1 MNKQIILNDVQNLLD
16 NDNPELMTPLLYS
29 ALVGYFLDLP
39 LAAILTNLP
48 SLSLAVL
55 VQYIK
60 NDSFLL
66 VECTEFL
73 FRKSTDQSEKTN
85 ENKKLNMI

>member
-1 MNKQIILNDVQNLLD
+1 MNKPIILNDVQNLLD

-29 ALVGYFLDLP
+29 ALVGYFLDWP

-60 NDSFLL
+60 KRQLPPCRVYRIFYSESQLTNLKKQMKTRS
-66 VECTEFL
+66 
-73 FRKSTDQSEKTN
+73 ST
-85 ENKKLNMI
+85 